1 MRRTNMSA
9 KDMADHTIVELL
21 DYLVRLAEMEHRTD
35 MAAIVQDA
43 HDKCLDLFAT
53 RILDHKPM

>member
-1 MRRTNMSA
+1 MSA